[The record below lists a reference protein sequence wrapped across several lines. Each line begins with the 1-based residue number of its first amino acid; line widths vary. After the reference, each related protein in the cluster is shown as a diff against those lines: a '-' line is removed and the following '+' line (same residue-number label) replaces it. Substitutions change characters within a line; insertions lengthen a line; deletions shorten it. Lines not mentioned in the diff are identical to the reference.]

1 MTTLIDY
8 LAEFYGTNNLF
19 LYKKINQSSKD
30 WIVYKTTAKLLV
42 CELLSVL
49 IHSYTENTSLPFLDY
64 TSNYTASGERKEVHL
79 NE

>member
-42 CELLSVL
+42 CEIVVSFNPL
-49 IHSYTENTSLPFLDY
+49 IWE
-64 TSNYTASGERKEVHL
+64 
-79 NE
+79 

>member
-42 CELLSVL
+42 CEIVVR
-49 IHSYTENTSLPFLDY
+49 TPPFRFFGLHLH
-64 TSNYTASGERKEVHL
+64 YTASGERKEVHL

>member
-42 CELLSVL
+42 CEIVVSFNPL
-49 IHSYTENTSLPFLDY
+49 IHREHLPSVFLDY
-64 TSNYTASGERKEVHL
+64 TSIIRRAEKERKCI
-79 NE
+79 

>member
-42 CELLSVL
+42 CEIVVSFNPL
-49 IHSYTENTSLPFLDY
+49 IHREHLPSVFWITPPLY
-64 TSNYTASGERKEVHL
+64 GERRKKGSASK
-79 NE
+79 

>member
-19 LYKKINQSSKD
+19 LYKRINQSSKG
-30 WIVYKTTAKLLV
+30 WIVYKTTAKLLG
-42 CELLSVL
+42 CEIVVSFNPL
-49 IHSYTENTSLPFLDY
+49 IHREHLPSVFGLHLH
-64 TSNYTASGERKEVHL
+64 YTASGERKEVHL

>member
-42 CELLSVL
+42 CEIVVSFNPL
-49 IHSYTENTSLPFLDY
+49 IHREPFLDY
-64 TSNYTASGERKEVHL
+64 PSIIRRAEKERKCI
-79 NE
+79 